1 MQTLHTPY
9 RPPCAVC
16 AAADPDVGIGACE
29 RAVVEGTIRRVE
41 RRQYRGEHGAFTGVH
56 LHLLTTEGPCVLIL
70 GGRFAYL
77 ADGLAEAG
85 GGVIVRAYHLRAGRA
100 AVRAEGGREAQ
111 ALREGDESPP
121 GPPDYTSAPRQ
132 EGEPDS
138 RERAALPRFL
148 TTAESL
154 VVLEPDWLVDV
165 TSLNGTDYCLRQW
178 LANRLAAR
186 PETLQKLRGTLVHT
200 LFRAL
205 CQDGSVDEGMVREG
219 ATRLTLDLALLGGD
233 TDTLLEAVAPHLE
246 RLQEW
251 RGMFAAE
258 VFADSAE
265 SPCYET
271 TLLCPELGL
280 RGRVDLALRRAGS
293 EGPPLVGRI
302 VELKTAK
309 FNQDWPDPEFQVRG
323 YYAILAS
330 QRRLAP
336 DFKAQVIY
344 TGSAAV
350 NFRTIACGPEHIRE
364 VLARRNQAVLAL
376 LLGHAPP
383 AGGNK
388 CRRSANRADCVALS
402 GLLGLTHC
410 HGRDLADAAS
420 EQGDGSDASF
430 YAAQYRLLR
439 MEQRATGG
447 ALAALWREAPVARI
461 AAGTAITATSVASTE
476 RLADGRWCYRLAVSN
491 GSELRVGETVLL
503 SDGDPVRG
511 EVAVGTLLQVG
522 AEMVEVAAL
531 EAVGNPQLIDRYD
544 NGEALDRTVRA
555 LHAWLRA
562 PAATRALLYGGRL
575 PEVAMRAEGASR
587 PATGG
592 AREAAPGAAGA
603 GEELIGGLS
612 ASRAIDAEGD
622 SASLSDLEA
631 HTADVCAANGEAPA
645 GAAGA
650 RANGHGQFPALEALG
665 GPITAARA
673 ATATIDRHIDP
684 SGQAPGTAPYEWA
697 TIATTVAG
705 GDHVEGGGPS
715 VSQRPPQ
722 GATGGEADL
731 NPRQAHALDLA
742 LRTTGYLLV
751 QGPPGTGKTHLIARI
766 VRALVARGER
776 VLLSAWTNQ
785 ALDTMLHALLAQG
798 YRDFARLGSTR
809 TLDPLLV
816 PYALLP
822 SLLSL
827 PAGEGNAKKEAPTPG
842 ALAERMRTAPV
853 VAGTVSMLSDPRI
866 AAATLGRD
874 VLILDEAAQLGLAA
888 SVGALRLAGRF
899 ILVGDDQQLPP
910 VVQSEDAAREG
921 LSRSPFAE
929 LRAAAES
936 AGALVVLTE
945 QYRMHESIAAWP
957 SAAFYS
963 GLLTPHSSVAARL
976 LPCLPPGSPANPVTD
991 PLVPL
996 ALIDAGAGG
1005 SREIELAARAV
1016 QALVRSGVPA
1026 AQIGVVAPFRA
1037 KVAAVRRLV
1046 EADERSAGCAVDTV
1060 DRFQGGQREVM
1071 VVCLGLDGIGRRGH
1085 AFVDDPRRLNVAFTR
1100 ARSKLLVVG
1109 DLAQAAALPTLAG
1122 FLEHCREQGVPI
1134 VRAAPRPIG

>member
-1 MQTLHTPY
+1 M
-9 RPPCAVC
+9 
-16 AAADPDVGIGACE
+16 GSCE
-29 RAVVEGTIRRVE
+29 RGVVEGTIRRVE

-56 LHLLTTEGPCVLIL
+56 LHLLTAEGPCVLIL
-70 GGRFAYL
+70 GGRFGYL

-85 GGVIVRAYHLRAGRA
+85 GGVVVRAYHLRAGRA
-100 AVRAEGGREAQ
+100 AARVEGGREAQ
-111 ALREGDESPP
+111 ALRAGEGSLDQA
-121 GPPDYTSAPRQ
+121 DHTLTSWQ
-132 EGEPDS
+132 EGEPNGH
-138 RERAALPRFL
+138 EQAALPRFL

-154 VVLEPDWLVDV
+154 VVLEPDWLIDV

-178 LANRLAAR
+178 LANRLAAG

-200 LFRAL
+200 LFRTL
-205 CQDGSVDEGMVREG
+205 CQDGAVDEGTVREG
-219 ATRLTLDLALLGGD
+219 SARMALDLALLGGD
-233 TDTLLEAVAPHLE
+233 TDTLLEAVAPHIE

-258 VFADSAE
+258 VFAESADQ
-265 SPCYET
+265 PCYET

-280 RGRVDLALRRAGS
+280 RGRVDLALRRTGPD
-293 EGPPLVGRI
+293 GPPLVARI

-309 FNQDWPDPEFQVRG
+309 FKQEWPDPEFQVRG

-350 NFRTIACGPEHIRE
+350 TFRTIPCGPENIRE
-364 VLARRNQAVLAL
+364 VLVRRNQAVLAL

-383 AGGNK
+383 SGGNR
-388 CRRSANRADCVALS
+388 CRRSADRADCVALS

-420 EQGDGSDASF
+420 DEQGDGSDASF

-447 ALAALWREAPVARI
+447 ALAALWRQTPAARI
-461 AAGTAITATSVASTE
+461 AAGTAIAATAVGSAD
-476 RLADGRWCYRLAVSN
+476 RLADGRWRYRLAVSN
-491 GSELRVGETVLL
+491 GSELRAGETVLL

-522 AEMVEVAAL
+522 AETVEVAAL
-531 EAVGNPQLIDRYD
+531 EAVGNLRLIDRYD

-562 PAATRALLYGGRL
+562 PAATRALLYGERL
-575 PEVAMRAEGASR
+575 PEVMTRAEVASR
-587 PATGG
+587 PATGN
-592 AREAAPGAAGA
+592 ARGAAPGAGEA
-603 GEELIGGLS
+603 GEEPIVDLS
-612 ASRAIDAEGD
+612 ASREIAAEDGI
-622 SASLSDLEA
+622 ASRADCGA
-631 HTADVCAANGEAPA
+631 HTKNVCMANGVVSV

-650 RANGHGQFPALEALG
+650 RANGHGQVPALDAHG
-665 GPITAARA
+665 GPIIAARA
-673 ATATIDRHIDP
+673 AIATIDRHIDP
-684 SGQAPGTAPYEWA
+684 LEQAPSTAANERA
-697 TIATTVAG
+697 TIATMVAG
-705 GDHVEGGGPS
+705 GNQVEGGGLAG
-715 VSQRPPQ
+715 SQRPLPD
-722 GATGGEADL
+722 ATAGEADL

-742 LRTTGYLLV
+742 LRTSGYLLV
-751 QGPPGTGKTHLIARI
+751 QGPPGTGKTHLIARM

-809 TLDPLLV
+809 TLDPLLL

-827 PAGEGNAKKEAPTPG
+827 PAGEANAGREAPTPG

-853 VAGTVSMLSDPRI
+853 LAGTVSMLSDPRI
-866 AAATLGRD
+866 AATTLGRD

-921 LSRSPFAE
+921 LARSPFAE
-929 LRAAAES
+929 LRATAEA
-936 AGALVVLTE
+936 AGALVALTE
-945 QYRMHESIAAWP
+945 QYRMHAAIAAWP
-957 SAAFYS
+957 SAAFYG

-976 LPCLPPGSPANPVTD
+976 LPGLPPGSPANPVTD
-991 PLVPL
+991 PAVPL
-996 ALIDAGAGG
+996 ALIDAGSPGLTRGRACGPRRAGAGAVRRARDADRGGGTVPGQGSGGAAAGG
-1005 SREIELAARAV
+1005 GGRALGGLCGGHRGPLPGRPARGDGGLPGAGRDWAARPR
-1016 QALVRSGVPA
+1016 LRGRSPA
-1026 AQIGVVAPFRA
+1026 AQRGLHAGPIQ
-1037 KVAAVRRLV
+1037 AAG
-1046 EADERSAGCAVDTV
+1046 S
-1060 DRFQGGQREVM
+1060 GGP
-1071 VVCLGLDGIGRRGH
+1071 GAGRRPAHPG
-1085 AFVDDPRRLNVAFTR
+1085 RLP
-1100 ARSKLLVVG
+1100 G
-1109 DLAQAAALPTLAG
+1109 ALPGAG
-1122 FLEHCREQGVPI
+1122 RADRAGVPHPYSI
-1134 VRAAPRPIG
+1134 IACSS

>member
-9 RPPCAVC
+9 HPPCAVC
-16 AAADPDVGIGACE
+16 APAGPAGTEVGSCE
-29 RAVVEGTIRRVE
+29 RGMVEGTIRRVE

-56 LHLLTTEGPCVLIL
+56 LHLLTAEGPCMLIL

-77 ADGLAEAG
+77 ADGLGEAG
-85 GGVIVRAYHLRAGRA
+85 DGVVVRAYHLRAGRT
-100 AVRAEGGREAQ
+100 AVRAEGDGLPSQ
-111 ALREGDESPP
+111 AEHSRPAWQEGD
-121 GPPDYTSAPRQ
+121 PD
-132 EGEPDS
+132 G

-178 LANRLAAR
+178 LANRLAAG

-200 LFRAL
+200 MFRAL
-205 CQDGSVDEGMVREG
+205 CQDGAVDEGTVSEG
-219 ATRLTLDLALLGGD
+219 AARMALDLALLGGD

-251 RGMFAAE
+251 RGLFAAE
-258 VFADSAE
+258 VFADSADK
-265 SPCYET
+265 PCYET

-280 RGRVDLALRRAGS
+280 RGRVDLALRRTGPD
-293 EGPPLVGRI
+293 GPPLVARI

-309 FNQDWPDPEFQVRG
+309 FKQEWPDPEFQVRG

-350 NFRTIACGPEHIRE
+350 NFRTVPCGPENIRE

-383 AGGNK
+383 AGGNR
-388 CRRSANRADCVALS
+388 CRRSADRADCVALS

-447 ALAALWREAPVARI
+447 ALAALWRQTPAARI
-461 AAGTAITATSVASTE
+461 VAGTAIAATAVGSAD
-476 RLADGRWCYRLAVSN
+476 RLVDGRWRYRLAVSN
-491 GSELRVGETVLL
+491 GSELRAGETVLL

-531 EAVGNPQLIDRYD
+531 EAVDNPRLIDRYD

-562 PAATRALLYGGRL
+562 PATTRALLYGERL
-575 PEVAMRAEGASR
+575 PEVATRAEAGGETDRDGSPSPCTR
-587 PATGG
+587 PAGEGRTSV
-592 AREAAPGAAGA
+592 AAGQ
-603 GEELIGGLS
+603 
-612 ASRAIDAEGD
+612 ASNLA
-622 SASLSDLEA
+622 
-631 HTADVCAANGEAPA
+631 T
-645 GAAGA
+645 
-650 RANGHGQFPALEALG
+650 LG
-665 GPITAARA
+665 GPIADRGA
-673 ATATIDRHIDP
+673 ATATIDP
-684 SGQAPGTAPYEWA
+684 PEWPLGTAYARRA
-697 TIATTVAG
+697 TIATTLA
-705 GDHVEGGGPS
+705 GGGPVGGGEPDTS
-715 VSQRPPQ
+715 RSPLL
-722 GATGGEADL
+722 GATIGEADL

-751 QGPPGTGKTHLIARI
+751 QGPPGTGKTHLIARM

-827 PAGEGNAKKEAPTPG
+827 PAGEANVVREAATPG

-853 VAGTVSMLSDPRI
+853 LAGTVSMLSDPRI

-921 LSRSPFAE
+921 LARSPFAE
-929 LRAAAES
+929 LRATAEA
-936 AGALVVLTE
+936 AGALVALTE
-945 QYRMHESIAAWP
+945 QYRMHAAIAAWP
-957 SAAFYS
+957 SAAFYG
-963 GLLTPHSSVAARL
+963 GLLTPHSSVATRL
-976 LPCLPPGSPANPVTD
+976 LPGLPPGSPANPITD
-991 PLVPL
+991 PSVPL

-1005 SREIELAARAV
+1005 AREVELAARAV

-1046 EADERSAGCAVDTV
+1046 EVDELSAGCAVDTV

-1134 VRAAPRPIG
+1134 VRAARHSG